1 MTLHIAIKWVLKT
14 QGIKLFTKLR
24 RLKIENKS
32 KLEDK
37 QMSETKGSQSDGKAK
52 NLAALVREKINEEAA
67 QRKNK
72 NAT

>member
-1 MTLHIAIKWVLKT
+1 MA
-14 QGIKLFTKLR
+14 Q
-24 RLKIENKS
+24 
-32 KLEDK
+32 K
-37 QMSETKGSQSDGKAK
+37 QTRGKPMSETKGSQKEGKAK